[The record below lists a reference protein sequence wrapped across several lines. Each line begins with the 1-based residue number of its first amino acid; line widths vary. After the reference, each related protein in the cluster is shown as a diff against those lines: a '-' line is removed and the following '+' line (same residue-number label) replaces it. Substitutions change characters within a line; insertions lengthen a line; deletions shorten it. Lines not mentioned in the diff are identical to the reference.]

1 MSRLSLQTTC
11 FVIENG
17 QVCEHILADFDEFI
31 VMVPGPVGIAPK
43 YFVRE
48 NDGKHELCY
57 YSSSSTSVVE
67 AYADKAEAYKRLEK
81 IYCEQILENQEKHI
95 YLNVKN
101 AYAALEDEQI

>member
-57 YSSSSTSVVE
+57 YSHGSTNVVE
-67 AYADKAEAYKRLEK
+67 AFEDKAEAYNQLEK
-81 IYCEQILENQEKHI
+81 IYCEQILENQERTI
-95 YLNVKN
+95 FLNLEN
-101 AYAALEDEQI
+101 AYMSLEDE